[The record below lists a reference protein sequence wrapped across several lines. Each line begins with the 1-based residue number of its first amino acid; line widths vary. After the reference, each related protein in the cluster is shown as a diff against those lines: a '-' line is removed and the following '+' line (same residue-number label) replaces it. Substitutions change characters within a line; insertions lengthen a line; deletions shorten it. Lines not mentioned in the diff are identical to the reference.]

1 MLRLSKP
8 FHFSENLIPDIDLIF
23 VLGATDDNSHLNA
36 LFQLNEMVQIP
47 KFMKEIREADKPS
60 EIIHQLWE
68 WLPKLTG
75 NI

>member
-1 MLRLSKP
+1 
-8 FHFSENLIPDIDLIF
+8 